1 MVVKARNLL
10 SFVLVITLSGGC
22 ITWSDVSEA
31 SSDLEDEFKKK
42 LSGVVLVGHFSVAGN
57 KNLHEEKYTIK
68 SVSKLSAGLWLF
80 QVRIQYGSHDLT
92 VPLPLNVKWAG
103 DTPVITLTDF
113 SVPGLGR
120 YTARVLIYQDQ
131 YAGTWSG
138 KDIGGHLFGRVV
150 REEKL
155 LDP

>member
-1 MVVKARNLL
+1 MVVKSRDLL
-10 SFVLVITLSGGC
+10 AFFLVIALSGGC
-22 ITWSDVSEA
+22 TTWSEVSEA
-31 SSDLEDEFKKK
+31 TSDLENEFKKK
-42 LSGVVLVGHFSVAGN
+42 LSGVVLVGYFSVAEN
-57 KNLHEEKYTIK
+57 KDLHEEKYTIK
-68 SVSKLSAGLWLF
+68 SVSKLATGLWLF
-80 QVRIQYGSHDLT
+80 KVRIQYGSHDLT

-113 SVPGLGR
+113 SVPGLGK

-138 KDIGGHLFGRVV
+138 KDIGGHLFGRIV

-155 LDP
+155 VNS

>member
-1 MVVKARNLL
+1 MKSRDLL
-10 SFVLVITLSGGC
+10 AFVLVIALSGGC
-22 ITWSDVSEA
+22 ATWSEVSEA
-31 SSDLEDEFKKK
+31 TSDLENEFKKE
-42 LSGVVLVGHFSVAGN
+42 LSGVVLVGYFSVGEN
-57 KNLHEEKYTIK
+57 KDLHEEKYTIK
-68 SVSKLSAGLWLF
+68 SVSKLATGLWLF
-80 QVRIQYGSHDLT
+80 EVRIQYGSHDLT

-138 KDIGGHLFGRVV
+138 KDIGGHLFGRIV

-155 LDP
+155 VDS